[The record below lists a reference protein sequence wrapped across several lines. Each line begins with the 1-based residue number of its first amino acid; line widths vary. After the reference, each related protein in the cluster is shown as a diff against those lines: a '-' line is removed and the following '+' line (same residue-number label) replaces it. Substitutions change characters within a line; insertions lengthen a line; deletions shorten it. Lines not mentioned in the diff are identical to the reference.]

1 MKLKNLKVQF
11 KIEKKFNFET
21 SRHIFKID
29 SVTCTVYSHSKN
41 ILHITGIKS
50 FFHLEQIKMRINI
63 MYHIVSYKIDNQ
75 FYSHK
80 DDKFV
85 DLSNVYFLMCQ
96 NKDGFNV
103 SYEPELFNGIIIRH
117 ENKSY
122 PTALLF
128 KTGSYQIM
136 GGKMCNVYYVREFLK
151 MYLKT

>member
-11 KIEKKFNFET
+11 KIEKKIHFET
-21 SRHIFKID
+21 SRHIFLVD
-29 SVTCTVYSHSKN
+29 SASCTVYSHSKN

-50 FFHLEQIKMRINI
+50 FFHLDQIKMRINR
-63 MYHIVSYKIDNQ
+63 MFHLVSYKIDNQ

-80 DDKFV
+80 DNKILNLD
-85 DLSNVYFLMCQ
+85 DIYFLMGQ
-96 NKDGFNV
+96 QQDGFKV

-117 ENKSY
+117 QNKSY

-136 GGKMCNVYYVREFLK
+136 GGKMCNVCYVNKFVK
-151 MYLKT
+151 MYLK

>member
-11 KIEKKFNFET
+11 KIEKKILFET
-21 SRHIFKID
+21 SRYIFLVD

-50 FFHLEQIKMRINI
+50 FFHLDQIKMRINK
-63 MYHIVSYKIDNQ
+63 MFYLVSYRIDNQ

-80 DDKFV
+80 DNKILNLNDI
-85 DLSNVYFLMCQ
+85 YFLMRQ
-96 NKDGFNV
+96 QQDGFKI
-103 SYEPELFNGIIIRH
+103 SYEPELFNGIIIRNQ
-117 ENKSY
+117 NKSY

-136 GGKMCNVYYVREFLK
+136 GGKMCNVIHYSMLCK
-151 MYLKT
+151 

>member
-11 KIEKKFNFET
+11 KIEKKILFET
-21 SRHIFKID
+21 SRYIFLVD

-50 FFHLEQIKMRINI
+50 FFHLDQIKMRINK
-63 MYHIVSYKIDNQ
+63 MFHLVSYRIDNQ

-80 DDKFV
+80 DNKILNLNDI
-85 DLSNVYFLMCQ
+85 YFLMRQ
-96 NKDGFNV
+96 QQDGFKI
-103 SYEPELFNGIIIRH
+103 SYEPELFNGIIIKH
-117 ENKSY
+117 QNKSY

-136 GGKMCNVYYVREFLK
+136 GGKMCNVCYVNKFVK
-151 MYLKT
+151 MYLK